1 MIQIELI
8 YIVFVYLLIGL
19 IHQLLISLIHYRIV
33 KRMKE
38 DLIYLESN
46 SSIMIIIEVLFWPVF
61 VIKRMI
67 KYEEMKQTL
76 KFVEEKL
83 DAYYSQENQEKDE
96 HTQLDS
102 GVKEVKHESINIF
115 TNIKKAIDKYHKK
128 LVDLALDN
136 VDNDLDDELIL
147 ESRQRN
153 IKRSS

>member
-1 MIQIELI
+1 MIQIELV

-33 KRMKE
+33 KKMKE

-61 VIKRMI
+61 VIKRML

-76 KFVEEKL
+76 NFVEEKL

-96 HTQLDS
+96 HTQ
-102 GVKEVKHESINIF
+102 
-115 TNIKKAIDKYHKK
+115 
-128 LVDLALDN
+128 
-136 VDNDLDDELIL
+136 
-147 ESRQRN
+147 
-153 IKRSS
+153 

>member
-1 MIQIELI
+1 MIQIELV

-19 IHQLLISLIHYRIV
+19 IHQLLNSLIHYRIV
-33 KRMKE
+33 KKMKE

-96 HTQLDS
+96 HTQQDS
-102 GVKEVKHESINIF
+102 GVKEVKHESIDIF
-115 TNIKKAIDKYHKK
+115 HKYKKSD
-128 LVDLALDN
+128 
-136 VDNDLDDELIL
+136 
-147 ESRQRN
+147 R
-153 IKRSS
+153 